1 MIMAKQADIYDI
13 EAIAIKAVQI
23 KAILNNLD
31 PAVSTEVMSLVL
43 AGRPNEEIRSIMDA
57 TRARYTRLT
66 GKDIMDKMPKIKI
79 NISRA

>member
-1 MIMAKQADIYDI
+1 MATKDLYDI
-13 EAIAIKAVQI
+13 ETIALKAIQI

-31 PAVSTEVMSLVL
+31 PQVSTEVMSLVL
-43 AGRPNEEIRSIMDA
+43 AGRPNDEIRSIMDA

-66 GKDIMDKMPKIKI
+66 GKDIYAKIPKIKI